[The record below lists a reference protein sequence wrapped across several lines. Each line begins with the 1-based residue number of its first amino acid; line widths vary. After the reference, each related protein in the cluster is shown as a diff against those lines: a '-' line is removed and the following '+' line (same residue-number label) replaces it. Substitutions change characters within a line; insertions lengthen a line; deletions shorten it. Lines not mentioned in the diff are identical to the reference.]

1 MAVAKVPGDAV
12 YQVMTAGG
20 FLFLL
25 LLWTCGC
32 FLMEQ
37 SQVCG
42 VFVEVEDVFSV
53 MKKLG
58 GVFVAK
64 KVFCV

>member
-1 MAVAKVPGDAV
+1 MIVC
-12 YQVMTAGG
+12 GG

-37 SQVCG
+37 SQVCA